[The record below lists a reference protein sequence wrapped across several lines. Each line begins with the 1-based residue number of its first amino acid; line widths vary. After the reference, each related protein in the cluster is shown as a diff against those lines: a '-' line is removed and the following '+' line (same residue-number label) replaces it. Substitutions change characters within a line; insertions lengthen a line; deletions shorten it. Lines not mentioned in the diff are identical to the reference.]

1 PSAGLPFVSAPARP
15 RDGVA
20 TLVALDAHAVPGRQP
35 GPILDNDLTTNM
47 SEATDKRS
55 DTTREQI
62 LRAAAHQFAQR
73 PYYAVGLDDI
83 LAEAQL
89 TKGAMY
95 FHFRSKHA
103 LALAIVDEQTIRSG
117 AAVQE
122 LFTRKLSGLET
133 LIDVS
138 FLTAMADIT
147 EDVTRAAF
155 NLLESVGRTEKLQ
168 ERLLGGWI
176 QLLGEIAGR
185 GIREGDIV
193 DHGDPE
199 DIGRL
204 LVSIYMGLRQASSLD
219 NPVVLLSDFQKA
231 LSTVLRGIVQ
241 PDRIDYFT
249 QFVKRRT
256 ALAIKAVAPPEN
268 SGNKSGLSARR
279 ATTVRSSP
287 GTSRSQCRHRHG
299 SAPSGSS
306 ARAHSSRPGG
316 PIRQPC
322 WPRPARSR
330 RRIPWWAG
338 GGRSHRTSATA
349 HPRVRGRPFPK
360 MLNWQTPAR
369 RHARWR
375 AREPGSAP
383 G

>member
-1 PSAGLPFVSAPARP
+1 
-15 RDGVA
+15 
-20 TLVALDAHAVPGRQP
+20 
-35 GPILDNDLTTNM
+35 M
-47 SEATDKRS
+47 SEVSDKRS
-55 DTTREQI
+55 DSTREQI

-103 LALAIVDEQTIRSG
+103 LALAIVDEQTVRSG
-117 AAVQE
+117 AAFQE

-138 FLTAMADIT
+138 FLIAKADIT
-147 EDVTRAAF
+147 EDITRAAF

-176 QLLGEIAGR
+176 EMLGEIAER

-193 DHGDPE
+193 DRADPE

-219 NPVVLLSDFQKA
+219 DPVVLLGDYEKA

-241 PDRIDYFT
+241 PDKIDYFA
-249 QFVKRRT
+249 QFLKRRT
-256 ALAIKAVAPPEN
+256 ALAIKAVSPPE
-268 SGNKSGLSARR
+268 
-279 ATTVRSSP
+279 V
-287 GTSRSQCRHRHG
+287 
-299 SAPSGSS
+299 
-306 ARAHSSRPGG
+306 
-316 PIRQPC
+316 
-322 WPRPARSR
+322 
-330 RRIPWWAG
+330 
-338 GGRSHRTSATA
+338 
-349 HPRVRGRPFPK
+349 
-360 MLNWQTPAR
+360 
-369 RHARWR
+369 
-375 AREPGSAP
+375 
-383 G
+383 

>member
-1 PSAGLPFVSAPARP
+1 
-15 RDGVA
+15 
-20 TLVALDAHAVPGRQP
+20 
-35 GPILDNDLTTNM
+35 M
-47 SEATDKRS
+47 SEVTTDKRS

-83 LAEAQL
+83 LADAQL

-103 LALAIVDEQTIRSG
+103 LALAIVDEQTVRSG
-117 AAVQE
+117 AAFQE

-138 FLTAMADIT
+138 FLITMADIT
-147 EDVTRAAF
+147 EDITRAAF

-193 DHGDPE
+193 DRGDPE

-204 LVSIYMGLRQASSLD
+204 LVAIYMGLRQASKLD
-219 NPVVLLSDFQKA
+219 DPVVLLGDYQKA

-241 PDRIDYFT
+241 PDKIDYFA
-249 QFVKRRT
+249 QFLKRRT
-256 ALAIKAVAPPEN
+256 ALAIKAVSPPE
-268 SGNKSGLSARR
+268 
-279 ATTVRSSP
+279 V
-287 GTSRSQCRHRHG
+287 
-299 SAPSGSS
+299 
-306 ARAHSSRPGG
+306 
-316 PIRQPC
+316 
-322 WPRPARSR
+322 
-330 RRIPWWAG
+330 
-338 GGRSHRTSATA
+338 
-349 HPRVRGRPFPK
+349 
-360 MLNWQTPAR
+360 
-369 RHARWR
+369 
-375 AREPGSAP
+375 
-383 G
+383 

>member
-1 PSAGLPFVSAPARP
+1 
-15 RDGVA
+15 
-20 TLVALDAHAVPGRQP
+20 
-35 GPILDNDLTTNM
+35 M

-83 LAEAQL
+83 LADAQL

-103 LALAIVDEQTIRSG
+103 LALAIVDEQTARSG
-117 AAVQE
+117 AAFQE

-138 FLTAMADIT
+138 FLIAMADIT
-147 EDVTRAAF
+147 EDITRAAF
-155 NLLESVGRTEKLQ
+155 NLIESVGRTEKLQ

-219 NPVVLLSDFQKA
+219 DPVVLLGDYQKA
-231 LSTVLRGIVQ
+231 LSTVLRGIVP
-241 PDRIDYFT
+241 PDKIDYFA
-249 QFVKRRT
+249 QFLKRRT
-256 ALAIKAVAPPEN
+256 ALAIKAVSPPE
-268 SGNKSGLSARR
+268 
-279 ATTVRSSP
+279 V
-287 GTSRSQCRHRHG
+287 
-299 SAPSGSS
+299 
-306 ARAHSSRPGG
+306 
-316 PIRQPC
+316 
-322 WPRPARSR
+322 
-330 RRIPWWAG
+330 
-338 GGRSHRTSATA
+338 
-349 HPRVRGRPFPK
+349 
-360 MLNWQTPAR
+360 
-369 RHARWR
+369 
-375 AREPGSAP
+375 
-383 G
+383 

>member
-1 PSAGLPFVSAPARP
+1 
-15 RDGVA
+15 
-20 TLVALDAHAVPGRQP
+20 
-35 GPILDNDLTTNM
+35 M
-47 SEATDKRS
+47 SELGDKRS
-55 DTTREQI
+55 DTTRDQI
-62 LRAAAHQFAQR
+62 LRSAAHQFAQR

-103 LALAIVDEQTIRSG
+103 LALAIVDEQIIRSD
-117 AAVQE
+117 AAIKD
-122 LFTRKLSGLET
+122 LLTRKLSGLET

-138 FLTAMADIT
+138 YLIAIGDIT
-147 EDVTRAAF
+147 QDVTRAAF

-168 ERLLGGWI
+168 ERLLHGWI
-176 QLLGEIAGR
+176 ELLGEITGR

-268 SGNKSGLSARR
+268 SGN
-279 ATTVRSSP
+279 
-287 GTSRSQCRHRHG
+287 
-299 SAPSGSS
+299 
-306 ARAHSSRPGG
+306 
-316 PIRQPC
+316 
-322 WPRPARSR
+322 
-330 RRIPWWAG
+330 
-338 GGRSHRTSATA
+338 
-349 HPRVRGRPFPK
+349 
-360 MLNWQTPAR
+360 
-369 RHARWR
+369 
-375 AREPGSAP
+375 
-383 G
+383 

>member
-1 PSAGLPFVSAPARP
+1 
-15 RDGVA
+15 
-20 TLVALDAHAVPGRQP
+20 
-35 GPILDNDLTTNM
+35 M
-47 SEATDKRS
+47 SDVTDKRS

-103 LALAIVDEQTIRSG
+103 LALAIVDEQTVRSG
-117 AAVQE
+117 AAFQE

-138 FLTAMADIT
+138 FLIAMADLT
-147 EDVTRAAF
+147 EDITRAAF

-193 DHGDPE
+193 DRGDPE

-204 LVSIYMGLRQASSLD
+204 LVSIYVGLRQASNLHD
-219 NPVVLLSDFQKA
+219 PVVLLGDYQKA
-231 LSTVLRGIVQ
+231 LSTVLRGMVQ
-241 PDRIDYFT
+241 PDKIDYFA
-249 QFVKRRT
+249 QFLKRRT
-256 ALAIKAVAPPEN
+256 ALAIKAVSPPE
-268 SGNKSGLSARR
+268 
-279 ATTVRSSP
+279 V
-287 GTSRSQCRHRHG
+287 
-299 SAPSGSS
+299 
-306 ARAHSSRPGG
+306 
-316 PIRQPC
+316 
-322 WPRPARSR
+322 
-330 RRIPWWAG
+330 
-338 GGRSHRTSATA
+338 
-349 HPRVRGRPFPK
+349 
-360 MLNWQTPAR
+360 
-369 RHARWR
+369 
-375 AREPGSAP
+375 
-383 G
+383 